1 MLFLPILLLLYVYK
15 NWVQQIIIRW
25 YIYKQANLAL
35 QKDLTPCA
43 HQKDSGA
50 ACLVQSVKR
59 AILDLGREF

>member
-1 MLFLPILLLLYVYK
+1 MCIKTGFNKLLSGGTST
-15 NWVQQIIIRW
+15 
-25 YIYKQANLAL
+25 NLAL